1 MLLVLYKYLKVFKL
15 NIFYLLLILLIRSFL
30 CMLCV
35 LFSYNFRRFFFE
47 SLCYFAYPSVLVC
60 AFLHLLCRCARMNFT
75 EETCVPGF
83 PYVFGKREKEFCGRN
98 IRCSRVEIF

>member
-35 LFSYNFRRFFFE
+35 LFSYNFRRFFF
-47 SLCYFAYPSVLVC
+47 
-60 AFLHLLCRCARMNFT
+60 
-75 EETCVPGF
+75 
-83 PYVFGKREKEFCGRN
+83 
-98 IRCSRVEIF
+98 

>member
-1 MLLVLYKYLKVFKL
+1 MYFFHITSVGF
-15 NIFYLLLILLIRSFL
+15 
-30 CMLCV
+30 
-35 LFSYNFRRFFFE
+35 FFFE

-83 PYVFGKREKEFCGRN
+83 PYVFEKGRRSFAGG
-98 IRCSRVEIF
+98 ISGVHVWKYFDSFAVR